1 MGTVELLLLILLA
14 LFYLAVPV
22 ITLLMVI
29 RINNRLNEIEK
40 VIKTQQ

>member
-29 RINNRLNEIEK
+29 RINNRLNEIEN
-40 VIKTQQ
+40 VINTQQ

>member
-1 MGTVELLLLILLA
+1 MGTIELLLLLLLA

-40 VIKTQQ
+40 LIKTQQ

>member
-22 ITLLMVI
+22 ITLFMVI
-29 RINNRLNEIEK
+29 RINNRLNEIEN
-40 VIKTQQ
+40 VINTQQ